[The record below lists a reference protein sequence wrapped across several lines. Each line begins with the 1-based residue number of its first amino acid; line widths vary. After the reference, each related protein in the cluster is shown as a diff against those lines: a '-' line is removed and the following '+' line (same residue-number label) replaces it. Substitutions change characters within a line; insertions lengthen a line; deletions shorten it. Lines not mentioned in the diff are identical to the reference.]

1 MNEFDYTQL
10 VKKNRDLAD
19 HSTEPYYKD
28 LVTLFCAISSLGN
41 ETKEDIVEKYV
52 NVLDLLYERCMGADD
67 LQDLILQERREMD
80 LL

>member
-19 HSTEPYYKD
+19 HSTDPYYKD
-28 LVTLFCAISSLGN
+28 LVTLFCLISSLGN

-67 LQDLILQERREMD
+67 LQDLILQERREMY